1 MTSHLPVLRHLSPA
15 PSRSRYLG
23 LDHSHSELMRFLLWP
38 FCLLNVQALSF
49 PFALNVVHSTPYS
62 QVRHLQRM
70 DPSSGSPSL
79 SFPGGHLTF
88 LPRGPGNI
96 FPRCQGV
103 ISVLCTILWAK
114 NHCRLHGRLGLKE
127 ARVKQRP
134 APAAASLKNLLSKGC
149 LTRSNHLRR
158 PLSPWGSRR
167 ALEQLS
173 QRPQFRLCWD
183 F

>member
-15 PSRSRYLG
+15 SSRSRYLG

-38 FCLLNVQALSF
+38 FCLLNVQAFSF

-103 ISVLCTILWAK
+103 SAVYNSVSEEPLSSSWETWVKRGQGQTEACTS
-114 NHCRLHGRLGLKE
+114 C
-127 ARVKQRP
+127 
-134 APAAASLKNLLSKGC
+134 C
-149 LTRSNHLRR
+149 LTQEPSV
-158 PLSPWGSRR
+158 
-167 ALEQLS
+167 
-173 QRPQFRLCWD
+173 
-183 F
+183 